1 MELIGS
7 LFLILALALVV
18 GLFIAQPF
26 FKNVSGS
33 NADKESTVRS
43 AEEEREHQRS
53 SLLAERDRVLNALQ
67 ELDFDYALGKV
78 PAEEYPL
85 QRSALL
91 KTGADVLRRLDEIVA
106 SGGAAIPSL
115 GVDMQGSAEDQ
126 IEAAVARRRADGMRT
141 SQKIPAGI
149 NVQAVAS
156 GTNGHS
162 KRVDEL
168 EDIIASRK
176 RERKESS
183 AGFCPGCGKPVSKS
197 DKFCSRCGATL

>member
-91 KTGADVLRRLDEIVA
+91 KTGADVLRHLD
-106 SGGAAIPSL
+106 
-115 GVDMQGSAEDQ
+115 
-126 IEAAVARRRADGMRT
+126 
-141 SQKIPAGI
+141 
-149 NVQAVAS
+149 
-156 GTNGHS
+156 
-162 KRVDEL
+162 
-168 EDIIASRK
+168 
-176 RERKESS
+176 
-183 AGFCPGCGKPVSKS
+183 
-197 DKFCSRCGATL
+197 